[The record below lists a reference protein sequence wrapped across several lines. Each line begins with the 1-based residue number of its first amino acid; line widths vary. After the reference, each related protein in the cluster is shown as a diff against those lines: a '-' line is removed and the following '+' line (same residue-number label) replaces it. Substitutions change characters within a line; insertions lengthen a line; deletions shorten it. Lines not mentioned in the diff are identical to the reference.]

1 MPGAEAAIQ
10 YMPAAIW
17 WLCACMLHMAGDCR
31 CDDVEMP
38 CVQER
43 SAVSQ
48 LCRTIATGG
57 GPASPAAQQIDVA
70 LAGEIEAM
78 AIAADER
85 AFRDGQIKP
94 ANRTAK

>member
-1 MPGAEAAIQ
+1 M
-10 YMPAAIW
+10 
-17 WLCACMLHMAGDCR
+17 
-31 CDDVEMP
+31 
-38 CVQER
+38 
-43 SAVSQ
+43 SQ
-48 LCRTIATGG
+48 LCRTIATGS